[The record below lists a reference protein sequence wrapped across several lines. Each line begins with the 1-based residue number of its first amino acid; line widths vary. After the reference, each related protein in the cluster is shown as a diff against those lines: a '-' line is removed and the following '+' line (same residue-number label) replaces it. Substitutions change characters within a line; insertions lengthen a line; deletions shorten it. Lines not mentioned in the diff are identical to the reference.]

1 MPEKRKKQFSL
12 SLLFRVFLVLI
23 VVISIMV
30 FANSVMRYNALMEE
44 KAELEKVLG
53 ALNENIEELEE
64 LLGSGEEVENLLGD
78 YKAYQEMMAS
88 GGDVGATLEE
98 IEEQRE
104 RLRQMIESSE
114 NKDYI
119 VRVAKER
126 LHLYFPDEEIFYND
140 QNN

>member
-1 MPEKRKKQFSL
+1 M
-12 SLLFRVFLVLI
+12 
-23 VVISIMV
+23 
-30 FANSVMRYNALMEE
+30 MEE

-64 LLGSGEEVENLLGD
+64 LLGSGEEVEALLHD
-78 YKAYQEMMAS
+78 YRAYQEMMAS
-88 GGDVGATLEE
+88 GGEVGETLEE
-98 IEEQRE
+98 IEAQKEH
-104 RLRQMIESSE
+104 LRQMIESSE
-114 NKDYI
+114 NKEYI